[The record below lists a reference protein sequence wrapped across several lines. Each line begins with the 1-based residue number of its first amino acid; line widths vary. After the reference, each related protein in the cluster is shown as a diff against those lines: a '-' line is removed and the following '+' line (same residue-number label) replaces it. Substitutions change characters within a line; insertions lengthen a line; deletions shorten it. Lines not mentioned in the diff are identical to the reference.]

1 LNNAEIVVS
10 HKTTAF
16 VLIVDRWS
24 GCCGPEVSDLFR
36 APAGIRVP
44 HVGGRFNRR
53 QELERAITHTNEP
66 DDCARN
72 DAQDVVLEDDA
83 TDEDVD

>member
-1 LNNAEIVVS
+1 MVRLLW
-10 HKTTAF
+10 T
-16 VLIVDRWS
+16 R
-24 GCCGPEVSDLFR
+24 VSDLFR

-53 QELERAITHTNEP
+53 QELERAITHTNDP

-83 TDEDVD
+83 TDEDVDYPPLDPVRPSCIEY